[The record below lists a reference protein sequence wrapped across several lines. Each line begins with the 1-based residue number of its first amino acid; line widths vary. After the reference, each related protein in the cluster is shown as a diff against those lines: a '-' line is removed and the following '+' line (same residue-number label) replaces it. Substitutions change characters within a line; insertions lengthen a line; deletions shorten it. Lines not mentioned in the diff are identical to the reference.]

1 MPRDP
6 RKLEVFHL
14 AHNLAVEVYRAT
26 EQLPAHERFGLQ
38 SQLRRAAVSIP
49 TNIVEG
55 CTRRSVRDYG
65 RFVDIAF
72 GSAMEVR
79 YLLDLSDELGL
90 LSRPVLTSIKDCS
103 DHVVRALHNLQQAI
117 GALPS

>member
-14 AHNLAVEVYRAT
+14 AHRLALEIYRAT
-26 EQLPAHERFGLQ
+26 ETLPAVERYGLQ

-49 TNIVEG
+49 TNLVEG
-55 CTRRSVRDYG
+55 CTRRSIRDYG
-65 RFVDIAF
+65 RFVEVAF

-79 YLLDLSDELGL
+79 YLLDLAATSSC
-90 LSRPVLTSIKDCS
+90 SRPALSSCRECS

-117 GALPS
+117 RSLPS